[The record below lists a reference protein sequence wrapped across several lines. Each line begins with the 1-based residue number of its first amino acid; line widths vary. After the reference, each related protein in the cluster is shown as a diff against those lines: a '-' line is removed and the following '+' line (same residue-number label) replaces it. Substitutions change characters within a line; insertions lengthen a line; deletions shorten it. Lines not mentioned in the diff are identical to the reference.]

1 MFGNNFGDSACGG
14 SICSGSV
21 CRIMVM
27 GVGGAGNNAVNRMIE
42 AGVKS
47 AEFVA
52 VNTDRQALSLSLA
65 DDENKIAIGER
76 LTKGLGAGSNPE
88 IGAKACDE
96 SREEIENAVK
106 GVDLLFIAAGMGG
119 GTGTGAAP
127 IVAEIAK
134 KCGCVTVAV
143 VTKPFGFEG
152 AKRRENAK
160 KGIAELSKFADTLVV
175 IPNDKLLE
183 ALPADTSI
191 VDALKYA
198 DENLR
203 TGICGITDLISTPSL
218 INLDFADVKTILQ
231 NKGYAHMGVG
241 RASGENRVVQAV
253 KKAISSPLL
262 ETSIEGAKGIIF
274 NVKGGS
280 DLSLGQVN
288 EAADLINSVID
299 ESAMVI
305 FGANIDPEYEGQ
317 IEITAIATGFTDKQ
331 DSEKEIRRRIFD
343 SVETPEKTE
352 RVERVAKPE
361 PIENPERIGT
371 PERPTRAEQP
381 EQTVEKKVVMAT
393 EAVEPER
400 PTRTGEEN
408 YKRSEAVKENK
419 KEAEPEDEFDDESA
433 MEDFPPFMKK
443 LFKRNK

>member
-1 MFGNNFGDSACGG
+1 MFGNDF
-14 SICSGSV
+14 SGNV

-47 AEFVA
+47 AEFFA
-52 VNTDRQALSLSLA
+52 VNTDKQALSLSLA
-65 DDENKIAIGER
+65 DDDKKIVIGER

-343 SVETPEKTE
+343 NVETPEKTE
-352 RVERVAKPE
+352 KIERVAKPE

>member
-1 MFGNNFGDSACGG
+1 MFGNDF
-14 SICSGSV
+14 SGNV

-52 VNTDRQALSLSLA
+52 VNTDRQALSLSLV

-96 SREEIENAVK
+96 SREEIENALR

-274 NVKGGS
+274 NVRGGS

-305 FGANIDPEYEGQ
+305 FGANIDPEYDGQ

-331 DSEKEIRRRIFD
+331 YSEKEIRRRIFD
-343 SVETPEKTE
+343 NAETSEKPE
-352 RVERVAKPE
+352 RVEKSTKSE
-361 PIENPERIGT
+361 PIESSKRVEKYETHEIPIK
-371 PERPTRAEQP
+371 AEQP
-381 EQTVEKKVVMAT
+381 EKPIEKKVVAAT
-393 EAVEPER
+393 EDSETER
-400 PTRTGEEN
+400 SARNTEEA
-408 YKRSEAVKENK
+408 YKQSETVKEDK
-419 KEAEPEDEFDDESA
+419 KEVETKDEFDDESA
-433 MEDFPPFMKK
+433 MKDFPPFMKK

>member
-1 MFGNNFGDSACGG
+1 MFGNDF
-14 SICSGSV
+14 SGNV

-47 AEFVA
+47 AEFFA
-52 VNTDRQALSLSLA
+52 VNTDKQALSLSLA
-65 DDENKIAIGER
+65 DDDKKIVIGER

-96 SREEIENAVK
+96 SREEIENALR

-152 AKRRENAK
+152 VKRRENAK
-160 KGIAELSKFADTLVV
+160 RGIAELSKFADTLVV

-218 INLDFADVKTILQ
+218 INLDFADVKAILQ

>member
-1 MFGNNFGDSACGG
+1 MFGNDF
-14 SICSGSV
+14 SGNV

-47 AEFVA
+47 AEFFA
-52 VNTDRQALSLSLA
+52 VNTDKQALSLSLA
-65 DDENKIAIGER
+65 DDDKKIVIGER

-96 SREEIENAVK
+96 SREEIENALR

-152 AKRRENAK
+152 VKRRENAK
-160 KGIAELSKFADTLVV
+160 RGIAELSKFADTLVV

-343 SVETPEKTE
+343 NVETPEKTE
-352 RVERVAKPE
+352 KIERVAKPE
-361 PIENPERIGT
+361 SIDNSERAERYESQ
-371 PERPTRAEQP
+371 ERPARSEQSAAEQS
-381 EQTVEKKVVMAT
+381 VSWIWI
-393 EAVEPER
+393 R
-400 PTRTGEEN
+400 
-408 YKRSEAVKENK
+408 
-419 KEAEPEDEFDDESA
+419 
-433 MEDFPPFMKK
+433 
-443 LFKRNK
+443 

>member
-1 MFGNNFGDSACGG
+1 MFGNDF
-14 SICSGSV
+14 SGNV

-47 AEFVA
+47 AEFFA
-52 VNTDRQALSLSLA
+52 VNTDKQALSLSLV
-65 DDENKIAIGER
+65 DDDKKIVIGER

-96 SREEIENAVK
+96 SREEIENALR

-152 AKRRENAK
+152 VKRRENAK
-160 KGIAELSKFADTLVV
+160 RGIAELSKFADTLVV

-343 SVETPEKTE
+343 NVETPEKTE
-352 RVERVAKPE
+352 KIERVAKPE
-361 PIENPERIGT
+361 SIDNSERAERYESQ
-371 PERPTRAEQP
+371 ERPARSEQL
-381 EQTVEKKVVMAT
+381 VEKRVVVETGTIDPEKPNRNT
-393 EAVEPER
+393 EE
-400 PTRTGEEN
+400 TFN
-408 YKRSEAVKENK
+408 RSEPIKEEK
-419 KEAEPEDEFDDESA
+419 KGVEPEDEFDDESA

>member
-1 MFGNNFGDSACGG
+1 MFGNDF
-14 SICSGSV
+14 SGNV

-47 AEFVA
+47 AEFFA
-52 VNTDRQALSLSLA
+52 VNTDKQALSLSLA
-65 DDENKIAIGER
+65 DDDKKIVIGER

-96 SREEIENAVK
+96 SREEIENALR

-152 AKRRENAK
+152 VKRRENAK
-160 KGIAELSKFADTLVV
+160 RGIAELSKFADTLVV

-343 SVETPEKTE
+343 NVETPEKTE

>member
-1 MFGNNFGDSACGG
+1 MFGNDF
-14 SICSGSV
+14 SGNV

-47 AEFVA
+47 AEFFA
-52 VNTDRQALSLSLA
+52 VNTDKQALSLSLA
-65 DDENKIAIGER
+65 DDDKKIVIGER

-96 SREEIENAVK
+96 SREEIENALR

-152 AKRRENAK
+152 VKRRENAK
-160 KGIAELSKFADTLVV
+160 RGIAELSKFADTLVV

-241 RASGENRVVQAV
+241 MASGENRVVQAV

-343 SVETPEKTE
+343 NVETPEKTE
-352 RVERVAKPE
+352 KIERVAKPE
-361 PIENPERIGT
+361 SIDNSERAERYESQ
-371 PERPTRAEQP
+371 ERPARSEQL
-381 EQTVEKKVVMAT
+381 VEKRGVVETGPIDPEKPNT
-393 EAVEPER
+393 EEAF
-400 PTRTGEEN
+400 N
-408 YKRSEAVKENK
+408 RSEPIKEEK
-419 KEAEPEDEFDDESA
+419 KEVDPEDEFDDESV

>member
-1 MFGNNFGDSACGG
+1 MFGNDF
-14 SICSGSV
+14 SGNV

>member
-1 MFGNNFGDSACGG
+1 MFGNDF
-14 SICSGSV
+14 SGNV

-47 AEFVA
+47 AEFFA
-52 VNTDRQALSLSLA
+52 VNTDKQALSLSLA
-65 DDENKIAIGER
+65 DDDKKIVIGER

-96 SREEIENAVK
+96 SREEIENALR

-152 AKRRENAK
+152 VKRRENAK
-160 KGIAELSKFADTLVV
+160 RGIAELSKFADTLVV

-317 IEITAIATGFTDKQ
+317 IEITAI
-331 DSEKEIRRRIFD
+331 FD
-343 SVETPEKTE
+343 NVETPEKTE
-352 RVERVAKPE
+352 KIERVAKPE
-361 PIENPERIGT
+361 SIDNSERAERYESQ
-371 PERPTRAEQP
+371 ERPARSEQL
-381 EQTVEKKVVMAT
+381 VEKRVVVETGTIDPEKPNRNT
-393 EAVEPER
+393 EEAS
-400 PTRTGEEN
+400 N
-408 YKRSEAVKENK
+408 RSEPIKDEK
-419 KEAEPEDEFDDESA
+419 KEVEPEDEFDDESA

>member
-1 MFGNNFGDSACGG
+1 MFGNDF
-14 SICSGSV
+14 SGNV

-47 AEFVA
+47 AEFFA
-52 VNTDRQALSLSLA
+52 VNTDKQALSLSLA
-65 DDENKIAIGER
+65 DDDKKIVIGER

-96 SREEIENAVK
+96 SREEIENALR

-152 AKRRENAK
+152 VKRRENAK
-160 KGIAELSKFADTLVV
+160 RGIAELSKFADTLVV

-343 SVETPEKTE
+343 NVETPEKTE
-352 RVERVAKPE
+352 KIERVAKPE
-361 PIENPERIGT
+361 SVDNSERAEMYEFQ
-371 PERPTRAEQP
+371 ERPARSEQL
-381 EQTVEKKVVMAT
+381 VEKRVVAETGTIDPKKPDKNT
-393 EAVEPER
+393 EEAF
-400 PTRTGEEN
+400 N
-408 YKRSEAVKENK
+408 RSEPIKEEK
-419 KEAEPEDEFDDESA
+419 KEVEPEDEFDDESA

>member
-1 MFGNNFGDSACGG
+1 MFGNDF
-14 SICSGSV
+14 SGNV

-47 AEFVA
+47 AEFFA
-52 VNTDRQALSLSLA
+52 VNTDKQALSLSLA
-65 DDENKIAIGER
+65 DDDKKIVIGER

-96 SREEIENAVK
+96 SREEIENALR

-152 AKRRENAK
+152 VKRRENAK
-160 KGIAELSKFADTLVV
+160 RGIAELSKFADTLVV

-331 DSEKEIRRRIFD
+331 ESEKEIRRRIFD
-343 SVETPEKTE
+343 NVETPEKTE
-352 RVERVAKPE
+352 RIERVAKPE
-361 PIENPERIGT
+361 PIENSERAGRYET
-371 PERPTRAEQP
+371 SERPVRSEQP
-381 EQTVEKKVVMAT
+381 VEKKVAMAT
-393 EAVEPER
+393 EAVEPEK
-400 PTRTGEEN
+400 PTRNAEET
-408 YKRSEAVKENK
+408 YKRSEPIKEDK
-419 KEAEPEDEFDDESA
+419 KEVEPEDEFDDESA

>member
-1 MFGNNFGDSACGG
+1 MFGNDF
-14 SICSGSV
+14 SGNV

-47 AEFVA
+47 AEFFA
-52 VNTDRQALSLSLA
+52 VNTDKQALSLSLA
-65 DDENKIAIGER
+65 DDDKKIVIGER

-96 SREEIENAVK
+96 SREEIENALR

-152 AKRRENAK
+152 VKRRENAK
-160 KGIAELSKFADTLVV
+160 RGIAELSKFADTLVV

-343 SVETPEKTE
+343 NVETPEKTE
-352 RVERVAKPE
+352 KRGTNLRRDPHGRN
-361 PIENPERIGT
+361 NP
-371 PERPTRAEQP
+371 
-381 EQTVEKKVVMAT
+381 
-393 EAVEPER
+393 
-400 PTRTGEEN
+400 
-408 YKRSEAVKENK
+408 
-419 KEAEPEDEFDDESA
+419 
-433 MEDFPPFMKK
+433 
-443 LFKRNK
+443 

>member
-1 MFGNNFGDSACGG
+1 MFGNDF
-14 SICSGSV
+14 SGNV

-52 VNTDRQALSLSLA
+52 VNTDRQALSLSLV

-96 SREEIENAVK
+96 SREEIENALR

-274 NVKGGS
+274 NVRGGS

-305 FGANIDPEYEGQ
+305 FGANIDPEYDGQ

-331 DSEKEIRRRIFD
+331 YPEKEIRRRIFD
-343 SVETPEKTE
+343 NAETSEKPE
-352 RVERVAKPE
+352 RVEKSTKFE
-361 PIENPERIGT
+361 PIESSERVEKYET
-371 PERPTRAEQP
+371 HERPMKAEQP
-381 EQTVEKKVVMAT
+381 EKPIEKNVVAAT
-393 EAVEPER
+393 EDSETERSARNTEEAYKQPE
-400 PTRTGEEN
+400 T
-408 YKRSEAVKENK
+408 VKEDK
-419 KEAEPEDEFDDESA
+419 KEVETKDEFDDESA
-433 MEDFPPFMKK
+433 MKDFPPFMKK